1 MTENPQPEE
10 NLTEEFRQLG
20 RNLISALQT
29 AWESP
34 ERKRLQQ
41 EVISGLNELGDTL
54 RKEADVLSSSETAK
68 KFKTNVEQIGE
79 QIRSSEPQTKIR
91 QELLGALRTAN
102 LELQKVIERWSED
115 QAASSE
121 ATPPMEDEESQP
133 QKDNE

>member
-115 QAASSE
+115 
-121 ATPPMEDEESQP
+121 
-133 QKDNE
+133 